1 MRSKNI
7 IDNLF
12 FRCFLV
18 ALGMILSSI
27 GINCLLSPAGLLGG
41 GVNGMAVIV
50 NKLLKIN
57 VGVSIFLLNIPIYM
71 LGFKYLDKKFCLVSM
86 MNTMLFS
93 FVLGI
98 TQQVEIP
105 LNDILLQTVF
115 GGVLTGVGYG
125 LVFKSETTLGGID
138 ILGTILKQ
146 NLNIPLKVTSLSVNV
161 CVVILGSVLF
171 GVRPAMYT
179 LISMYVSANI
189 MSVVKDAMD
198 KKESIMLISDKSTE
212 IADAIMKDLSRG
224 VTFIE
229 AEGAYSGEKK
239 KIIYSIV
246 SSREIPRIK
255 NIALSY
261 DEKAFMSINAISDV
275 KGRGFRDKKL

>member
-1 MRSKNI
+1 MRGKNI

-18 ALGMILSSI
+18 ALGMISSSI
-27 GINCLLSPAGLLGG
+27 GVNCLLSPAGLLGG

-86 MNTMLFS
+86 MNTVLFS

-161 CVVILGSVLF
+161 CVVILGGVLF

-198 KKESIMLISDKSTE
+198 KKESIMLISDKSAE